1 MKDIN
6 DSTVIIGDFNTLLS
20 ILNITARQK
29 ISKEVEDLDNI
40 INQLDLTGIYNT
52 L

>member
-6 DSTVIIGDFNTLLS
+6 DSTVIIGDVNTLLS

-40 INQLDLTGIYNT
+40 INQLDLTGIYST